1 MLTQWS
7 MTQQVVLGIFAATF
21 LYQVYFYLRYILA
34 AVLRT
39 KPRKV
44 DAADSPVQQPG
55 VSVIVCARNEE
66 RNLRDYLQ
74 ALLTQDYPEF
84 EVIVVNDGSIDG
96 TRTYLE
102 YWQKRYR
109 NLKLTFVPA
118 GAKVGSTKKLAITL
132 GAKAAQYDYLLL
144 TDADCRPESTHWISE
159 MMKGFAQPSV
169 SAAVSHRSGLSA
181 QQSVSAAVSQRSG
194 QSAQQSVSAAV
205 SQRSG
210 LSAQRSVSEAVTIV
224 LGFGAYFAKPGLLNR
239 MIQFDTLFNG
249 LQYLG
254 MAACGHPYMGVGRN
268 LAYSKRLFFQQG
280 GFYHLMTSKAGD
292 DDLFVNRVATAA
304 NTAVVCTP
312 DSLTWSVPKTN
323 LTDWFRQK
331 RRHLSVAPKYKSS
344 SKFRLT
350 LEPLT
355 RGLLYAALIIL
366 VVLGCQQPAQGGWIP
381 AIIAASAMLVRWIM
395 QCVLLNI
402 PAHRWGTTK
411 TFLLLP
417 VWEIV
422 LPVISL
428 VMMLIEP
435 LRPKSKRW

>member
-7 MTQQVVLGIFAATF
+7 LTEQVVLGIFAATF

-39 KPRKV
+39 KPRNV

-84 EVIVVNDGSIDG
+84 EVIVVNDGSIDD

-159 MMKGFAQPSV
+159 MVKGFAQQPV
-169 SAAVSHRSGLSA
+169 SEAVSH
-181 QQSVSAAVSQRSG
+181 
-194 QSAQQSVSAAV
+194 
-205 SQRSG
+205 RSG
-210 LSAQRSVSEAVTIV
+210 LSAQRSVSEAVSIV

-304 NTAVVCTP
+304 NTAVVCTR

-323 LTDWFRQK
+323 LFDWLRQK

-344 SKFRLT
+344 SKFRLG

-355 RGLLYAALIIL
+355 RGLLYAALIVL
-366 VVLGCQQPAQGGWIP
+366 VVLGCQQPAHGGWIP
-381 AIIAASAMLVRWIM
+381 AVIAASAMLVRWIM

-428 VMMLIEP
+428 VLMLIEP

>member
-1 MLTQWS
+1 MNTNRSTLNTQHSTLNKMLTQWS
-7 MTQQVVLGIFAATF
+7 LTEQVVLGIFAATF

-44 DAADSPVQQPG
+44 EAADSPVQQPG

-84 EVIVVNDGSIDG
+84 EVIVVNDGSIDD

-144 TDADCRPESTHWISE
+144 TDADCRPESAHWISE
-159 MMKGFAQPSV
+159 MMKGFARPSV
-169 SAAVSHRSGLSA
+169 SE
-181 QQSVSAAVSQRSG
+181 
-194 QSAQQSVSAAV
+194 AV

-210 LSAQRSVSEAVTIV
+210 LSAQRSVSEAVSIV

-239 MIQFDTLFNG
+239 LIQFDTLFNG

-304 NTAVVCTP
+304 NTVVVCTR

-323 LTDWFRQK
+323 LIDWFRQK

-344 SKFRLT
+344 SKFRLG

-355 RGLLYAALIIL
+355 RGLLYAALIVL

-381 AIIAASAMLVRWIM
+381 AVIAASAMLVRWIM

-428 VMMLIEP
+428 VLMLIEP

>member
-7 MTQQVVLGIFAATF
+7 LTEQVVLGIFAATF

-84 EVIVVNDGSIDG
+84 EVIVVNDGSIDD

-159 MMKGFAQPSV
+159 MVKGFAQQPV
-169 SAAVSHRSGLSA
+169 SE
-181 QQSVSAAVSQRSG
+181 AVSQRSG
-194 QSAQQSVSAAV
+194 QSAQ
-205 SQRSG
+205 
-210 LSAQRSVSEAVTIV
+210 RSVSEAVSIV

-304 NTAVVCTP
+304 NTAVVCTR
-312 DSLTWSVPKTN
+312 DSLTWSVPKT
-323 LTDWFRQK
+323 LLRDWLHQK

-344 SKFRLT
+344 SKFRLG

-355 RGLLYAALIIL
+355 RGLLYAALIVL

-381 AIIAASAMLVRWIM
+381 AIIAASAMLARWIM

-428 VMMLIEP
+428 VLMLIEP

>member
-1 MLTQWS
+1 

-84 EVIVVNDGSIDG
+84 EVIVVNDGSIDD

-159 MMKGFAQPSV
+159 MMKGFAQQPV
-169 SAAVSHRSGLSA
+169 SEAVSQRSGQSA
-181 QQSVSAAVSQRSG
+181 QQSVSAAVCQRSG

-210 LSAQRSVSEAVTIV
+210 LSAQQSVSAAVTIV

-239 MIQFDTLFNG
+239 MIQ
-249 LQYLG
+249 
-254 MAACGHPYMGVGRN
+254 
-268 LAYSKRLFFQQG
+268 
-280 GFYHLMTSKAGD
+280 
-292 DDLFVNRVATAA
+292 
-304 NTAVVCTP
+304 
-312 DSLTWSVPKTN
+312 
-323 LTDWFRQK
+323 
-331 RRHLSVAPKYKSS
+331 
-344 SKFRLT
+344 
-350 LEPLT
+350 
-355 RGLLYAALIIL
+355 
-366 VVLGCQQPAQGGWIP
+366 
-381 AIIAASAMLVRWIM
+381 
-395 QCVLLNI
+395 
-402 PAHRWGTTK
+402 
-411 TFLLLP
+411 
-417 VWEIV
+417 
-422 LPVISL
+422 
-428 VMMLIEP
+428 
-435 LRPKSKRW
+435 

>member
-7 MTQQVVLGIFAATF
+7 LTEQVVLGIFAATF

-84 EVIVVNDGSIDG
+84 EVIVVNDGSIDD

-159 MMKGFAQPSV
+159 MMKGFAQQPV
-169 SAAVSHRSGLSA
+169 SAAVC
-181 QQSVSAAVSQRSG
+181 QQ
-194 QSAQQSVSAAV
+194 
-205 SQRSG
+205 SG
-210 LSAQRSVSEAVTIV
+210 LSAQRSVSEAVSIV

-304 NTAVVCTP
+304 NTAVVCTR

-323 LTDWFRQK
+323 LIDWFRQK

-344 SKFRLT
+344 SKFRLG